1 MPTPPWGQGL
11 RQLPLSPELR
21 IQLHLP
27 KAPSTAQGTRAA
39 TPCPAPSTQGAVVP
53 HFAHVL
59 SCFPSPASTPQPL
72 TWRGE
77 NQPTEERLRWCLF
90 QLKAGSLQVT
100 PGIKPPCLAPIQD
113 PVGEYLLPQHSPHH
127 FTGQVSTKSLPSSV
141 SEHGYTWGLTPACP
155 PVWCLS
161 SNRSWITG
169 RHRPKAG
176 FSRAPFLGEAVPV
189 SRAAHT
195 AHSPPPGWLG
205 AQPQLLTHRQSIT
218 VTREQLTG
226 RCHSP

>member
-113 PVGEYLLPQHSPHH
+113 PVGEVSP
-127 FTGQVSTKSLPSSV
+127 
-141 SEHGYTWGLTPACP
+141 TPAQPTPFHWTGLHEKP
-155 PVWCLS
+155 PVLCL
-161 SNRSWITG
+161 
-169 RHRPKAG
+169 
-176 FSRAPFLGEAVPV
+176 RARLHLGTDPCLPTRLVP
-189 SRAAHT
+189 
-195 AHSPPPGWLG
+195 LI
-205 AQPQLLTHRQSIT
+205 QQELDHRQT
-218 VTREQLTG
+218 QTKG
-226 RCHSP
+226 RV